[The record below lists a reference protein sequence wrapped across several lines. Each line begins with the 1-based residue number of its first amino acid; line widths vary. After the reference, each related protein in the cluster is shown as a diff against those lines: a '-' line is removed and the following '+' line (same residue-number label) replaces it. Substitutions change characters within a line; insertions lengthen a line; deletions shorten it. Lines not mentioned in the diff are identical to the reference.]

1 MRKNRPTRRARW
13 CCALLVAALHCLWL
27 SQARA
32 ASTGEGVLIKGVPH
46 VQQKRDFCGEACVAM
61 YLQKLGHEA
70 TQDDVFNL
78 SGVDPALGR
87 GCVTRELA
95 QVLERI
101 GFKPGPVWFKIVPTQ
116 AASRLEAQWQA
127 MLAGLRDGLASR
139 DGVPSIVCMHTD
151 GRPGAAEHFRLVLGY
166 DAESDEVIYHE
177 PAEASRP
184 ATNTGAYRRMKR
196 ATFLELWPLKYSDD
210 EWTVVRM
217 SLKPGKLDLG
227 KRADGFTNADFAQH
241 VMALKPSVPEG
252 FTLVV
257 QPPFVVIGDE
267 RPAVVQ
273 GRAENT
279 VKWFSDHVRTMY
291 FKKDPPAIYDIWLF
305 RDDTSYRTYA
315 KALFDDEPETPY
327 GYFSR
332 AHGALVM
339 NIGTGG
345 GTLCH
350 EMVHAFMPSNFP
362 DCPAWFNEGMG
373 SLYEQ
378 CSERGGR
385 LVGLT
390 NWRLAGLKKEIRAG
404 SLPSFKT
411 LLSTTTREFYEA
423 RTGNTY
429 AQARYLCYYLQQQGL
444 LVKYYQAFVKNVEDD
459 PAGYKTLMQIL
470 GAADEDEMKAFQA
483 SWEKWVLELH
493 FP

>member
-1 MRKNRPTRRARW
+1 MRKNRPTRRGRW
-13 CCALLVAALHCLWL
+13 CCALLVATLYCLRL
-27 SQARA
+27 SPVLA
-32 ASTGEGVLIKGVPH
+32 ASTGESVLIKGVPH
-46 VQQKRDFCGEACVAM
+46 VQQKQDFCGEACVAM
-61 YLQKLGHEA
+61 VLQKLGYDA
-70 TQDDVFNL
+70 TQEDVFNL

-101 GFKPGPVWFKIVPTQ
+101 GFKPGAVWFKIAPNQ
-116 AASRLEAQWQA
+116 AAGQTEAQWRA
-127 MLAGLRDGLASR
+127 MLAGLR

-151 GRPGAAEHFRLVLGY
+151 GGPGAAEHFRLVLGY

-177 PAEASRP
+177 PAAE
-184 ATNTGAYRRMKR
+184 NGAYVRIRRT
-196 ATFLELWPLKYSDD
+196 AFLELWPLKYSDD

-217 SLKPGKLDLG
+217 GLKPDKLDLG

-241 VMALKPSVPEG
+241 VMALKPRVPNG
-252 FTLVV
+252 FTIVV
-257 QPPFVVIGDE
+257 QPPFVVLGDE
-267 RPAVVQ
+267 RPAVV
-273 GRAENT
+273 RAHAENT
-279 VKWFSDHVRTMY
+279 VKWFCDHVRTMY

-305 RDDTSYRTYA
+305 RDDASYRTYA
-315 KALFDDEPETPY
+315 KALFDDEPDTPY
-327 GYFSR
+327 GYFSH

-362 DCPAWFNEGMG
+362 ECPAWFNEGLA

-378 CSERGGR
+378 CSSLASRDERGGR

-411 LLSTTTREFYEA
+411 LCSTTTREFYQA
-423 RTGNTY
+423 RAGNPY

-444 LVKYYQAFVKNVEDD
+444 LVKYYQAFVKNVGDD
-459 PAGYKTLMQIL
+459 PAGYKTLMQVL
-470 GAADEDEMKAFQA
+470 GADDDDEMKAFQA
-483 SWEKWVLELH
+483 RWEKWVLELH